1 MEETVCRRVCVEEL
15 QNREL
20 SIVGTRDNWRV
31 AQASQQRSYCL
42 LNRVGDVI
50 NINFD
55 AHNLFRDFK
64 LVQFDTSH
72 YKPSKRV
79 SAVVRGAFKL
89 KLNTEMLV
97 GATAA
102 VCIIPQNG
110 ALVEREALA
119 DVN

>member
-1 MEETVCRRVCVEEL
+1 
-15 QNREL
+15 
-20 SIVGTRDNWRV
+20 
-31 AQASQQRSYCL
+31 

-79 SAVVRGAFKL
+79 GTVVRRAFKL
-89 KLNTEMLV
+89 ELNTEMLV
-97 GATAA
+97 GSTAA
-102 VCIIPQNG
+102 LSHQEALAVSYNPTNKPHKIAYVCIIPQNR

-119 DVN
+119 